1 MKQLISC
8 RRTVFIGRVQ
18 LSNKTLFT
26 NECKMQ
32 TRQKSESLLFQ
43 YHTARTNK
51 RRLSSTYAV
60 TSKTANMRQIMFVCV
75 RSYCYLLPWFSE
87 NTWRSKVTLNPLH
100 NLLSSWKQWKW
111 VDQARRK
118 RQRYRIGCHRK
129 VSALFFFIVSV
140 YLELEFIWL
149 ISKISSHFTRSWK

>member
-118 RQRYRIGCHRK
+118 RQRYRNFTGIQRYRNFGFESFSWLLGSSEILK
-129 VSALFFFIVSV
+129 FYALV
-140 YLELEFIWL
+140 
-149 ISKISSHFTRSWK
+149 